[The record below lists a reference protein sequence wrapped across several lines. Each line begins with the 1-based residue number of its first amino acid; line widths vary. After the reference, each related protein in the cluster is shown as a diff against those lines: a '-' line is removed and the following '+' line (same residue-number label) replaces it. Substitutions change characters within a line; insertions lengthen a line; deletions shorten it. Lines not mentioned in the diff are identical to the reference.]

1 MGFLMP
7 APPIPS
13 PPPLP
18 ALPPIPPDPVIKPKE
33 PKEAARVE
41 KVAARKRGLRAANV
55 TGGLG
60 VLTEAPVTK
69 KTLLAR
75 IIHDGRGV

>member
-7 APPIPS
+7 APSIPS

-18 ALPPIPPDPVIKPKE
+18 ALPPLPPDPVIKPAE
-33 PKEAARVE
+33 TKEAARAE
-41 KVAARKRGLRAANV
+41 KVAARKRGLHAANV

-69 KTLLAR
+69 KTLL
-75 IIHDGRGV
+75 GQ